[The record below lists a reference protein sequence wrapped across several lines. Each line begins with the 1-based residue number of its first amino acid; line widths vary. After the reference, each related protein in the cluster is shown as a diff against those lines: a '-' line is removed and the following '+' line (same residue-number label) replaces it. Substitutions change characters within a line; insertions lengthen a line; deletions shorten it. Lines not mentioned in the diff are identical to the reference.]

1 MSRHIIDC
9 DQPGW
14 GFQLYSCLETQT
26 EVDLVNCDFGVHGR
40 FCDDA
45 ARRFSMDIG
54 QCDSEART
62 LSFRV
67 AWTSAT
73 AAPFLLPISLGAN
86 PIAAAVYFL
95 KRA

>member
-9 DQPGW
+9 DQAGW
-14 GFQLYSCLETQT
+14 GFLLYSFLEAQT
-26 EVDLVNCDFGVHGR
+26 EVNLINCDFGVHGR